1 MTDGIITFLASFLI
15 WFMFA
20 GLIILWVIDG
30 RIKKEEA
37 LHAIVAFIL
46 AWVVADIIKLFF
58 PTLRPFIVNGAPS
71 LTLFPE
77 HNGAFPSGHSSA
89 AFALAVTIWLHDR
102 KLGWIYI
109 LLALIVG
116 TARVLANVHYPVD
129 ILGGAV
135 VGILTAFLVERVHLF
150 KLLGRIKKGLDI

>member
-37 LHAIVAFIL
+37 LHAIFAFVL
-46 AWVVADIIKLFF
+46 AWAIAEVVKRAI
-58 PTLRPFIVNGAPS
+58 PTERPFQINGFTPV
-71 LTLFPE
+71 TVTKPTD
-77 HNGAFPSGHSSA
+77 GAFPSGHTSA
-89 AFALAVTIWLHDR
+89 AFALAMTIWFHDR
-102 KLGWIYI
+102 KIGWVYIILG
-109 LLALIVG
+109 LIVG
-116 TARVLANVHYPVD
+116 AARILANVHYPVD

-135 VGILTAFLVERVHLF
+135 VGILTAFLVEKIHLYQ
-150 KLLGRIKKGLDI
+150 LISRIGGRGT